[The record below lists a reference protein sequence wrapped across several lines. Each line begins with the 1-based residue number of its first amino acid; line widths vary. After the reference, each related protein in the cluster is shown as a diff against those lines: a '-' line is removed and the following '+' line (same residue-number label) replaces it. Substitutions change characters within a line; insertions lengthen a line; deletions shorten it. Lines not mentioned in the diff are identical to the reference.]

1 MFTIISRFMFDIIY
15 YWILFVTFAIIALL
29 PSVIFF
35 AVFISDDNDDADD
48 ASYLLPLSALL
59 LGVVPII
66 GNLVLPL
73 PVLTRGYWIA
83 EVVLLTFLFLIFI
96 FHARRFPHYF
106 FSLLLTLAIDLT
118 MWLSHSEMTVN
129 NDLPYFGNFSFMLP
143 ESLYS
148 IWIPLLL
155 ISLIFAL
162 LLRRKEVNYVEIPK
176 EHTEDSG
183 KYENSFPDAVIRKS
197 IENLS
202 EKFSFQTDFI
212 VENMERMLH
221 ELNTIR
227 VSEYS
232 SSGKKVSQKLY
243 QPMVDSLQAINAK
256 VDKLIETQNNRQVPS
271 ATSVSNLMLIKE
283 ITHFIA
289 TPLANIETNC
299 TLLASLPDGSKKE
312 QQIHLYVERIDSA
325 VALCKGIL
333 ATYREIYLCSKSDE
347 SCTLKEFVQD
357 SFQIYKER
365 EKKNVQLQTN
375 IKESYAPSSN
385 YFLISLVMPLLSN
398 AVTASKNNST
408 IELLETN
415 GVIKISNTY
424 ESDIDIALFDKEG
437 YSSKMGHKGLG
448 LYTVR
453 HLLASRKLG
462 KLKCY
467 KENNRIY
474 FELPILKNE

>member
-1 MFTIISRFMFDIIY
+1 MIDIIY
-15 YWILFVTFAIIALL
+15 YWVLFVVFTIIALL
-29 PSVIFF
+29 PSFIFF

-59 LGVVPII
+59 IGIVPII

-73 PVLTRGYWIA
+73 SALTRGYWIA
-83 EVVLLTFLFLIFI
+83 EAVILAFLFLIFI
-96 FHARRFPHYF
+96 FHVRRFPHYF
-106 FSLLLTLAIDLT
+106 FSLLLTLVIDLT
-118 MWLSHSEMTVN
+118 MWFSHSEMTVK
-129 NDLPYFGNFSFMLP
+129 NDLPYFGNLSFTLP

-148 IWIPLLL
+148 IWVPLL
-155 ISLIFAL
+155 IIALIFAL

-176 EHTEDSG
+176 ERTENVG
-183 KYENSFPDAVIRKS
+183 KFENSFTDAVIRKS

-202 EKFSFQTDFI
+202 EKFSVQTDFI
-212 VENMERMLH
+212 MENMDRMLH

-232 SSGKKVSQKLY
+232 SSGKKVSPTLY
-243 QPMVDSLQAINAK
+243 QSLIDSLQAINSK
-256 VDKLIETQNNRQVPS
+256 VDKLIETQKNRQVPS
-271 ATSVSNLMLIKE
+271 ASSASNLMLIKE

-299 TLLASLPDGSKKE
+299 TLLASLLEGSKKD
-312 QQIHLYVERIDSA
+312 QQIHLYIERIGSA
-325 VALCKGIL
+325 VTLCKGIL

-357 SFQIYKER
+357 SFQIYRER
-365 EKKNVQLQTN
+365 EKKNIQLQTN

-398 AVTASKNNST
+398 AVTASKNNTT

-424 ESDIDIALFDKEG
+424 EGNIDIAMFDIEG
-437 YSSKMGHKGLG
+437 YSSKKDHKGLG

-474 FELPILKNE
+474 FEFPILKTE